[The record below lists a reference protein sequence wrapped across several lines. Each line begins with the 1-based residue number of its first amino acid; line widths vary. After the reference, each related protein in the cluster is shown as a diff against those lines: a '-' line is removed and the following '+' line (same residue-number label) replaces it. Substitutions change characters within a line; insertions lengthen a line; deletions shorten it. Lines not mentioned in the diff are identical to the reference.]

1 MDKRF
6 PNFYNVFNNLTDS
19 RKRQEY
25 TMTEL
30 LMGTLFMFLMKESS
44 RNGYNNDRR
53 DKEFRDNY
61 RKVFGHE
68 LPHPDTADKVL
79 RILPPVEL
87 EELKATLVAGLFEQ
101 KLLRQFRFLGKYY
114 TVSFDATGTCSFD
127 HRHCDHCLTK
137 TSKTGVV
144 TYFHYVLEAKLV
156 TSTGLSISMG
166 SEFIENDPD
175 ENFKKQDCE
184 LKAFKRLAVKLKGYF
199 PRLQMCILADGL
211 YPNQHV
217 FKICRD
223 NNWRFIFT
231 LSDDSLKSFT
241 TEARSLETFAVP
253 VTVHRANSTSRID
266 LEYKYVNDLEYC
278 GFTYSWVRCKQ
289 ITMHKSGGVPH
300 EKEFVYITD
309 IQQDKQMVVTTSD
322 TGRLRWKIENE
333 GFNIQK
339 NNGYELGHLY
349 SRVSYTAM
357 KNYYQIL
364 QLAHAINQFV
374 EMSKE
379 VIELLAEHSKQTI
392 VALWKDA
399 IFFMKCPQQIIF
411 ETQTTGHG

>member
-1 MDKRF
+1 MA
-6 PNFYNVFNNLTDS
+6 
-19 RKRQEY
+19 
-25 TMTEL
+25 EL
-30 LMGTLFMFLMKESS
+30 LMGTLFMFLMKETS

-53 DKEFRDNY
+53 GKEFRDNY
-61 RKVFGHE
+61 RKVFGYG
-68 LPHPDTADKVL
+68 LPHPDTADEVL
-79 RILPPVEL
+79 RVLPPVEL

-101 KLLRQFRFLGKYY
+101 KLLRKFRFLGKHY
-114 TVSFDATGTCSFD
+114 TVSVDATGTCSFD

-156 TSTGLSISMG
+156 TSSGLSISMA
-166 SEFIENDPD
+166 SEFIENTPG

-184 LKAFKRLAVKLKGYF
+184 LKAFKRLAVKLKDYF
-199 PRLQMCILADGL
+199 PRLRMCILADGL

-223 NNWRFIFT
+223 NNWHFIFT
-231 LSDDSLKSFT
+231 LGDDSLKSFS
-241 TEARSLETFAVP
+241 TEARLLERFAAP
-253 VTVHRANSTSRID
+253 VIVHRVNSTSRID
-266 LEYKYVNDLEYC
+266 LEYKYVNDLQYC
-278 GFTYSWVRCKQ
+278 GHTYSWVRCNQ
-289 ITMHKSGGVPH
+289 TIVHKSGDATQ
-300 EKEFVYITD
+300 EKVFVYITD
-309 IQQDKQMVVTTSD
+309 IPQDKQTAVTTAD

-379 VIELLAEHSKQTI
+379 LIELLAEHSKQTI

-399 IFFMKCPQQIIF
+399 IFFMKCPQLTIF
-411 ETQTTGHG
+411 EKQATGHG